1 MLELNIN
8 CFLLLL
14 HIHLV
19 YVCVY
24 GVRDAGNNKHIHE
37 IAVAQLIL
45 IVAAAVITAV
55 RVLVV
60 DVVVALLYLLP
71 HQKSSR
77 IRARGHNCAKSRRP

>member
-1 MLELNIN
+1 M
-8 CFLLLL
+8 
-14 HIHLV
+14 

-60 DVVVALLYLLP
+60 GVVVVALLYLLP

>member
-1 MLELNIN
+1 M
-8 CFLLLL
+8 
-14 HIHLV
+14 

-45 IVAAAVITAV
+45 IAAAAVITAV

-60 DVVVALLYLLP
+60 GVVVVALLYLLP